1 MTVIRLVEHSI
12 EDKTISDYSKIENMD
27 GEVLVYSPT
36 PDQID
41 QHRSRSRNSPGEGW
55 LDSFYRSFE
64 ISFIKP

>member
-12 EDKTISDYSKIENMD
+12 EDKTISDYSEIENMD

-41 QHRSRSRNSPGEGW
+41 QH
-55 LDSFYRSFE
+55 
-64 ISFIKP
+64 